1 MFQLIYPYDPAPFLP
16 LPTAEHPGG
25 MNHAGGEM
33 VPVVEPSGLVIG
45 QTARSL
51 AHGGTGASEELGLRE
66 FNPIYLRSYVWE
78 SQRERELVNVFA
90 AVGNFRIDPCN
101 EEVPEG
107 RYWSFAEIES
117 ALGKDVFTPNF
128 EHEFKALGSS
138 LLALL

>member
-51 AHGGTGASEELGLRE
+51 AHGGTGLLHPVVHLHVINRNEQL
-66 FNPIYLRSYVWE
+66 FIQKRSMNKDLLPGRWDT
-78 SQRERELVNVFA
+78 
-90 AVGNFRIDPCN
+90 AVGGHVDY
-101 EEVPEG
+101 G
-107 RYWSFAEIES
+107 ES
-117 ALGKDVFTPNF
+117 LLRQPSSAKLQRNWDC
-128 EHEFKALGSS
+128 GSS
-138 LLALL
+138 IPSISVPMSGNHSGKGSW